1 MINLYHKI
9 KTIKLIKKET
19 NEKFELTDVI
29 GIIAFVCGILTMI
42 FGYHPREEIIDN
54 IFFYGLGTLLFAII
68 FYFIISIIIA
78 IITVIVAFIMCLF
91 EKNK

>member
-1 MINLYHKI
+1 M
-9 KTIKLIKKET
+9 KKET

-54 IFFYGLGTLLFAII
+54 IFFYAFGTFVFAII
-68 FYFIISIIIA
+68 FYIIIYIIIA
-78 IITVIVAFIMCLF
+78 IITLIVAFVMTKF
-91 EKNK
+91 TK

>member
-1 MINLYHKI
+1 M
-9 KTIKLIKKET
+9 KKET

-54 IFFYGLGTLLFAII
+54 IFFYAFGTFVFAII
-68 FYFIISIIIA
+68 FYIIIYIIIA
-78 IITVIVAFIMCLF
+78 IITVIVAFVMTIF
-91 EKNK
+91 TK

>member
-1 MINLYHKI
+1 M
-9 KTIKLIKKET
+9 KKET

-68 FYFIISIIIA
+68 FYIIIYIIIA
-78 IITVIVAFIMCLF
+78 IITVIVPFFMTKF
-91 EKNK
+91 TK

>member
-1 MINLYHKI
+1 M
-9 KTIKLIKKET
+9 KKET

-54 IFFYGLGTLLFAII
+54 IFFYAFGTFVFAII
-68 FYFIISIIIA
+68 FYIIIYIIIA
-78 IITVIVAFIMCLF
+78 IITVIVAFVMTKF
-91 EKNK
+91 TK

>member
-1 MINLYHKI
+1 MIM
-9 KTIKLIKKET
+9 KKET

-54 IFFYGLGTLLFAII
+54 IFFYGLGTLLFTII
-68 FYFIISIIIA
+68 FYIIISIIIA
-78 IITVIVAFIMCLF
+78 IITVIVAFVMTKF
-91 EKNK
+91 TK

>member
-1 MINLYHKI
+1 M
-9 KTIKLIKKET
+9 KKET

-54 IFFYGLGTLLFAII
+54 IFFYGLGTLLFTII
-68 FYFIISIIIA
+68 FYIIIYIIIA
-78 IITVIVAFIMCLF
+78 IITVIVAFVMTIF
-91 EKNK
+91 TK

>member
-1 MINLYHKI
+1 M
-9 KTIKLIKKET
+9 KKET

-54 IFFYGLGTLLFAII
+54 IFFYAFGTLLFSII
-68 FYFIISIIIA
+68 FYFIIYIIIA
-78 IITVIVAFIMCLF
+78 IITVIVAFVITKF
-91 EKNK
+91 TK

>member
-1 MINLYHKI
+1 M
-9 KTIKLIKKET
+9 KKET
-19 NEKFELTDVI
+19 NEKFEVTDVI

-68 FYFIISIIIA
+68 FYILISIIIA
-78 IITVIVAFIMCLF
+78 IITVIVAFVMTKF
-91 EKNK
+91 TK